1 MVPRVAA
8 VVLGAVAGV
17 AALLVLALDW
27 NSAVTLVG
35 IAKPAI
41 LAVLADPAPRVAWT
55 LSVAVSAFGV
65 VALLIALVAG
75 FAEVLVARARIDA
88 LRHDP
93 AMAGRWNAA
102 DWRAAFAHTA
112 VRERAEAAIAAL
124 LPVAGA
130 PSGAGERRAVA
141 DPAILVDLDRF
152 WLERLAL
159 DQVILPLPNLLL
171 ALGAVAA
178 LLRYASGESGWEI
191 ALASGVAGWL
201 AIRTVHYV
209 VRLILGIVVELAA
222 DAATAAVRPLTSA
235 LSLELIAWRAGD
247 ERRPAAGP
255 PLALEPPRAGGALTI
270 DRQDVFQGKADL
282 KEKPAE
288 ATITPLVPTASG
300 VEAVLAEIRAGIE
313 ELLAAPAGKGQADEL
328 AESLRRA
335 IADQGDA
342 LRQAGAELRGG
353 VEAVAGPLQATL
365 GSIEAAERRHIE
377 LMSEMLQVLER
388 IGATPSAAPAGR
400 SEPRMDAIPNAEVA
414 DALRSLLR
422 EFDES

>member
-8 VVLGAVAGV
+8 VVLGAVAGI
-17 AALLVLALDW
+17 AALLVLAQDW
-27 NSAVTLVG
+27 DSAVTLVG
-35 IAKPAI
+35 IGKPAV

-55 LSVAVSAFGV
+55 LSVAISAFAV

-112 VRERAEAAIAAL
+112 IRERAEAAIAAL

-130 PSGAGERRAVA
+130 PSEVGERRVIA

-159 DQVILPLPNLLL
+159 DRVVLPLPNLLL
-171 ALGAVAA
+171 ALGAVTA
-178 LLRYASGESGWEI
+178 LLRYASGEPGWEI
-191 ALASGVAGWL
+191 ALVAGAAGWL
-201 AIRTVHYV
+201 AIRAVHYA
-209 VRLILGIVVELAA
+209 VRLVLGIVVELAVG
-222 DAATAAVRPLTSA
+222 AATAAVRPLTSA
-235 LSLELIAWRAGD
+235 LSIELIAWRAGD
-247 ERRPAAGP
+247 ERRRAAGP
-255 PLALEPPRAGGALTI
+255 PLALEPPRAGGALTVNR
-270 DRQDVFQGKADL
+270 DEAFSAR
-282 KEKPAE
+282 EKVEEPAI
-288 ATITPLVPTASG
+288 APLVPTAGG

-313 ELLAAPAGKGQADEL
+313 ELLAAPAAKGQAEEI

-335 IADQGDA
+335 IADQGDV
-342 LRQAGAELRGG
+342 LRQAGAEVRGG
-353 VEAVAGPLQATL
+353 VEAVAGPLHATL
-365 GSIEAAERRHIE
+365 GSIEATERRHVE
-377 LMSEMLQVLER
+377 LMSELLQVLER
-388 IGATPSAAPAGR
+388 IGATPSHAPAGR
-400 SEPRMDAIPNAEVA
+400 SEPRMDSVPNAEVA